1 MEKSLMNVYWLL
13 QIQPGASEFRFGCET
28 EFLAGKTYL
37 FKNISFRSNHYSCYL
52 NILYNLPC
60 FIEQVAAFTKSLA
73 ESDPAILLSV
83 YNECFLQLL
92 SLASNSASQKKEIE
106 SAIVEDDD
114 VSPTYDCVECKLLNV
129 QDVVWIILL
138 YQYQYFV
145 WRILFSDSKTSDL
158 FLNPLIASV
167 ALI

>member
-1 MEKSLMNVYWLL
+1 MEKSLMNVNWLL

-28 EFLAGKTYL
+28 EFLIDKTYL

-60 FIEQVAAFTKSLA
+60 FIEQIAAFTESLG
-73 ESDPAILLSV
+73 ESDPAVLLSV

-92 SLASNSASQKKEIE
+92 SLASDSASQKKEIE

-114 VSPTYDCVECKLLNV
+114 ISPMYDCVECKLLNV

-138 YQYQYFV
+138 YRYFV
-145 WRILFSDSKTSDL
+145 
-158 FLNPLIASV
+158 
-167 ALI
+167 

>member
-1 MEKSLMNVYWLL
+1 MEKSLMNVNWLL

-28 EFLAGKTYL
+28 EFLTDKTYL

-60 FIEQVAAFTKSLA
+60 FIEQVAAFTESLA
-73 ESDPAILLSV
+73 ESDAAILLSV

-92 SLASNSASQKKEIE
+92 SLASDSASQKKEIE

-138 YQYQYFV
+138 YQYQY
-145 WRILFSDSKTSDL
+145 LFEGFY
-158 FLNPLIASV
+158 FLIVKLLICF
-167 ALI
+167 LTP